1 VLLLLKAA
9 DEPVDRESA
18 RVESQKH
25 SLKRL
30 HNTPMTDAARNDG
43 NSESGPVTVVIRRRI
58 KSGFAQA
65 YEALEK
71 EISTDAAAHAGYL
84 GSTFLRPEG
93 ASDRDFVTIV
103 RFDSYA
109 SMMQWEQSAAGKALI
124 DRADAI
130 SETPADIRRSA
141 GLSLW
146 FAPRHP
152 TSPSRWKMVL
162 LLTVSIFIMAEIM
175 TPLLDPALRF
185 LPQPLALFISL
196 GTQIAL
202 LTYFVLPWLTALPE
216 KWLYVVPK
224 SKE

>member
-1 VLLLLKAA
+1 
-9 DEPVDRESA
+9 
-18 RVESQKH
+18 
-25 SLKRL
+25 
-30 HNTPMTDAARNDG
+30 MTDAERNER
-43 NSESGPVTVVIRRRI
+43 NSKSGPVTVVIRRRI

-65 YEALEK
+65 YEGLEK
-71 EISTDAAAHAGYL
+71 EISIDAAAQEGYL

-93 ASDRDFVTIV
+93 GTDRDFVTIV
-103 RFDSYA
+103 RFDSYE
-109 SMMQWEQSAAGKALI
+109 SMMQWEHSAAGKALI

-146 FAPRHP
+146 FTPRHP

-162 LLTVSIFIMAEIM
+162 LLTVSIFILAEIM
-175 TPLLDPALRF
+175 TPLLNPALSL

-196 GTQIAL
+196 GIQIAL
-202 LTYFVLPWLTALPE
+202 LTYFVLPWLTTLLA
-216 KWLYVVPK
+216 KWLYDVPQ

>member
-1 VLLLLKAA
+1 
-9 DEPVDRESA
+9 
-18 RVESQKH
+18 
-25 SLKRL
+25 
-30 HNTPMTDAARNDG
+30 MTDAARDDG

-93 ASDRDFVTIV
+93 ASDRGFVTIV

-109 SMMQWEQSAAGKALI
+109 SMMQWEHSATGKALI
-124 DRADAI
+124 DHADAM
-130 SETPADIRRSA
+130 SESPANIRRSA

-175 TPLLDPALRF
+175 TPLLNPALRF

-196 GTQIAL
+196 GIQIAL
-202 LTYFVLPWLTALPE
+202 LTYFVLPWLTALLA
-216 KWLYVVPK
+216 KWLYEVPK